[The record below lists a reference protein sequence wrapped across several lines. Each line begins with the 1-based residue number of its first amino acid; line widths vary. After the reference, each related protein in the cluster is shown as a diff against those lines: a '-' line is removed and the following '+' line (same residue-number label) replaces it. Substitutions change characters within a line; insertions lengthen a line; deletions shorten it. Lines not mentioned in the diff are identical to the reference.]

1 MNNSVVLKAVG
12 LQKSYKEGGRLL
24 HVLKDVNLEVHEGE
38 SVAIVGTSGSG
49 KTTLLQ
55 CIGGLDRFDKGLI
68 EIGGESIAELS
79 EQRLTELRNR
89 KLGFVYQF
97 HHLLPEFTAMEN
109 VAMPLKIR
117 REKASVAQ
125 KRAESLLK
133 AMGLADRV
141 DHLPSQLSGGERNR
155 VHLAKMLRK
164 GANVI
169 LLDEPTN
176 DLDVDTLR
184 SLEEG
189 IMEYPGC
196 VFVTSHDRWF
206 LDRLAT
212 HILAYEGDSQ
222 VVWFEGNF
230 EEYEK
235 DKRRRLGD
243 EAVQPHRVRYKKLA

>member
-1 MNNSVVLKAVG
+1 MNNNVVLKAVG

-68 EIGGESIAELS
+68 EIGGENIAELS

-89 KLGFVYQF
+89 RLGFVYQF

-125 KRAESLLK
+125 KRAESLLN
-133 AMGLADRV
+133 AMGLADR
-141 DHLPSQLSGGERNR
+141 PIICRASCP
-155 VHLAKMLRK
+155 A
-164 GANVI
+164 ANVS
-169 LLDEPTN
+169 
-176 DLDVDTLR
+176 V
-184 SLEEG
+184 SLSPEQSA
-189 IMEYPGC
+189 PPRC
-196 VFVTSHDRWF
+196 VFWPMS
-206 LDRLAT
+206 LPAT
-212 HILAYEGDSQ
+212 WTA
-222 VVWFEGNF
+222 
-230 EEYEK
+230 
-235 DKRRRLGD
+235 RRLRLSSTTCSNCRPLR
-243 EAVQPHRVRYKKLA
+243 AWPWSL

>member
-1 MNNSVVLKAVG
+1 MNNNVVLKAVG

-68 EIGGESIAELS
+68 EIGGENIAELS

-141 DHLPSQLSGGERNR
+141 DHL
-155 VHLAKMLRK
+155 A
-164 GANVI
+164 
-169 LLDEPTN
+169 DEPTGN
-176 DLDVDTLR
+176 LDGETAEVVIDYLLKLSSSQGLALVIVTHDPDIAARCDRVVRLKNGCI
-184 SLEEG
+184 LPEE
-189 IMEYPGC
+189 
-196 VFVTSHDRWF
+196 
-206 LDRLAT
+206 
-212 HILAYEGDSQ
+212 
-222 VVWFEGNF
+222 N
-230 EEYEK
+230 
-235 DKRRRLGD
+235 
-243 EAVQPHRVRYKKLA
+243 